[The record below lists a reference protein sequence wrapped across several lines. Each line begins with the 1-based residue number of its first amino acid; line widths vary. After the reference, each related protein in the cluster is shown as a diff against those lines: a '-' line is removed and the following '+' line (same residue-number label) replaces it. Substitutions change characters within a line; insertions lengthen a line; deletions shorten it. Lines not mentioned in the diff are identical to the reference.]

1 MLNTTLLQGDTVA
14 LIGSSDPLKISDASV
29 IDSLLEIL
37 TSWNL
42 KVKVSPL
49 LFDNDL
55 GNFIQKAAVINHYFA
70 DKKIK
75 AIFDVSGGNMSNS
88 LIPYLDYNL
97 IEKNPKLF
105 FGYSDLTAILNAIGT
120 HSKLPVVLFQLKTIV
135 WDKSGEQKRLLY
147 NSLFKEMKE
156 LYHFN
161 YSFVKGNEMVGPV
174 IGGNIRCFL
183 KLAGTA
189 YFPDLNNKI
198 LFLESYSGERELL
211 FSSFHQLSQLP
222 AFSGLAGVILGTFT
236 KYEQTKPARNAA
248 TLFLDSLPQYKA
260 PLVKTN
266 QIGHSQTSKALF
278 LGVPLDLRR

>member
-105 FGYSDLTAILNAIGT
+105 FGYSDLTAILNAIGM

-147 NSLFKEMKE
+147 NSLFKETKE